1 MKKLSLILVL
11 VLLFSTVC
19 GFAEGIDLSGMSD
32 EEISETYSKILDEMR
47 TRGIVRSDLLGE
59 GIYEGGVDIAVG
71 SYNISCGKDHN
82 VVYALFDTRDLY
94 EQYNTLKTLS
104 PVTLKME
111 ILTNDDTPV
120 KIDLQEGNLLY
131 VTNGTLKVE
140 EARTKLMP

>member
-1 MKKLSLILVL
+1 MKKLCLVLILA
-11 VLLFSTVC
+11 LLFSTVC

-32 EEISETYSKILDEMR
+32 EEVNEIYSKILDEMR
-47 TRGIVRSDLLGE
+47 ARGIVRNDLLGE
-59 GIYEGGVDIAVG
+59 GVYEGGVDIAVG
-71 SYNISCGKDHN
+71 SYNVSCGKDYN

-94 EQYNTLKTLS
+94 EQYNALKTLS

-120 KIDLQEGNLLY
+120 KINLQEGNLLY
-131 VTNGTLKVE
+131 VAGGTLKVE